1 MTEEEDDRDEITEEE
16 ITEEEMTEE
25 EMTERRD
32 GRKEERKGRGATAH
46 V

>member
-1 MTEEEDDRDEITEEE
+1 MTEEE
-16 ITEEEMTEE
+16 ITGEEIKEEEMTEE

-32 GRKEERKGRGATAH
+32 GRNEERKGRGATAH